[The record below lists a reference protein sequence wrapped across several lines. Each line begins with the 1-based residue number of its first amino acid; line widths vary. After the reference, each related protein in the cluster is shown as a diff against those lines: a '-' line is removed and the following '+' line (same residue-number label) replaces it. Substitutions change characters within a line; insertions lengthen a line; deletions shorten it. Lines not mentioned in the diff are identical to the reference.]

1 MKPGIGLSILILIAI
16 ITFTTGDAPCADLNL
31 HGQYRINYYADSK
44 SDKNAFGDENLS
56 AARLRF
62 RPTFDS
68 AINDDISV
76 HIQFN
81 IGHIK
86 DSVFNQ
92 QFDFNHRGD
101 NDSNPAFGLR
111 HGFIKAKL
119 TEGIT
124 GAAGIIPLS
133 DKFGDTLF
141 SSLWDFNPLALR
153 FTGKI
158 RDINIRVATGKV
170 TEREENKDD
179 DFDSYLLDLDYG
191 GIGGSFYY
199 FMAEEPN
206 SLGAGFTGTNLTLAI
221 YGLRAERDL
230 GNFNISGFI
239 MGSSYNEKDAISSTD
254 DRSANGLAAK
264 LAVSLPVNSVKIG
277 AMAIYTMGDSD
288 FKDNKHYSN
297 SFITPMSLYGG
308 HGYWGFT
315 GKLNIQGPTDTG
327 IDDPVRI
334 DGGSYNNNNL
344 GMGLTTVQVNA
355 DFPII
360 NRLDGYV
367 AIGYYTLNDAPANRD
382 KYIGTDVYT
391 QLKWNIGKALNLQ
404 SGVDFA
410 ALGKGHHAASTG
422 SEYKSRTVTT
432 FFSQLQLEW

>member
-1 MKPGIGLSILILIAI
+1 MRVRIGLSIVILITV
-16 ITFTTGDAPCADLNL
+16 ITFRTGYVLGADLNF
-31 HGQYRINYYADSK
+31 HGQYRINYYAESK
-44 SDKNAFGDENLS
+44 SDKDAFGDENIS

-68 AINDDISV
+68 VINDYISAHV
-76 HIQFN
+76 QFN

-86 DSVFNQ
+86 GGVFNH
-92 QFDFNHRGD
+92 QFDKSGTD
-101 NDSNPAFGLR
+101 PSFGLR
-111 HGFIKAKL
+111 HALIKAKL
-119 TEGIT
+119 TKEIT
-124 GAAGIIPLS
+124 GVVGIVPLS

-141 SSLWDFNPLALR
+141 SGDWDFNPLALE

-158 RDINIRVATGKV
+158 GDINVRAGTGKV
-170 TEREENKDD
+170 TEREEAKDD
-179 DFDSYLLDLDYG
+179 DFDSYLLDVDYE

-199 FMAEEPN
+199 FMVEEPTT
-206 SLGAGFTGTNLTLAI
+206 LGGPGFTGTNITLAI

-230 GNFNISGFI
+230 GSFNISGFI
-239 MGSSYNEKDAISSTD
+239 MGSSYNEENAINSTD

-264 LAVSLPVNSVKIG
+264 IAVSVPISSVKIG
-277 AMAIYTMGDSD
+277 AMAIYAMGDSD
-288 FKDNKHYSN
+288 FKENRHYSN

-355 DFPII
+355 GFPII

-367 AIGYYTLNDAPANRD
+367 ALGYYTLNDAPANRD
-382 KYIGTDVYT
+382 KYVGTDVYT
-391 QLKWNIGKALNLQ
+391 QLKWNIGKALNLE
-404 SGVDFA
+404 SGIDFA
-410 ALGKGHHAASTG
+410 ALGKGHHAAETSPG
-422 SEYKSRTVTT
+422 SGEYKSRTVTT
-432 FFSQLQLEW
+432 FFSRLQLEW